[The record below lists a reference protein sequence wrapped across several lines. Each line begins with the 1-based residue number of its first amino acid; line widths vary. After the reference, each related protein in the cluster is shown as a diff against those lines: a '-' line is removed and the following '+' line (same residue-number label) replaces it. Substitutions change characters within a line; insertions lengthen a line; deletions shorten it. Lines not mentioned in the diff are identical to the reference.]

1 MQGFSPSRCAS
12 HKVAD
17 TVVAAQLC
25 CASTAERSR
34 RFALLNGRGGAS
46 WWSAAPVDS
55 AVSGVSADRATASI
69 SAALSPRRTTPSRTA
84 IIAGTALD
92 ACTAASIASAVSR
105 FSGQGSPWAM
115 TVDSRKTKG
124 RSSGNAVLG
133 ASGVQLFIAS
143 MVSPVRV
150 LLRDFRCS
158 VSMACSIQRADLE
171 ADHGFQ
177 CLAET
182 GDVCVSGLEKSSLR
196 IRFMSGVWT

>member
-1 MQGFSPSRCAS
+1 MG
-12 HKVAD
+12 
-17 TVVAAQLC
+17 AAEL
-25 CASTAERSR
+25 
-34 RFALLNGRGGAS
+34 RGGRQ
-46 WWSAAPVDS
+46 PRLTPLFR
-55 AVSGVSADRATASI
+55 GVSADRATASI

-84 IIAGTALD
+84 IIAGTAPD

-133 ASGVQLFIAS
+133 ASGVQLSIAS
-143 MVSPVRV
+143 MVSPIRV
-150 LLRDFRCS
+150 LLRNS
-158 VSMACSIQRADLE
+158 VVQLSIACSIQRANLK
-171 ADHGFQ
+171 ADHGLGLQ